1 MHKTFEISINKIRKV
16 TARLLLKRKGTIAL
30 LILMACSLLLF
41 IYCLIIGNLVD
52 TEAFQIGFTSL
63 SFFVIAAITFSIC
76 FYIYLFK
83 KIPGK
88 GKTVVTFEYEFNNE
102 NVIVKNLSKDKSFIL
117 NKKYIKKSY
126 ILSDV
131 LVVLESYYY
140 FFPNDEIIKK
150 ELGLLKK

>member
-63 SFFVIAAITFSIC
+63 SFFVIVAITFSIC

-88 GKTVVTFEYEFNNE
+88 GKTIVTFEYEFNNE
-102 NVIVKNLSKDKSFIL
+102 NVIVKNLSRSAHSF
-117 NKKYIKKSY
+117 
-126 ILSDV
+126 
-131 LVVLESYYY
+131 
-140 FFPNDEIIKK
+140 
-150 ELGLLKK
+150 